1 MATIELPITGMT
13 CRACERRISKALTAL
28 PGVTK
33 VTASAGRAVA
43 VVHTDGPLR
52 RGDLVGAVRDA
63 GYGVGTADR
72 PWFTSDRRVWRDVA
86 LALLGVIVVA
96 VVASAVGLDELTG
109 RASGGA
115 AGLVVVLLL
124 GLAAGLSTCMAL
136 VGGVVLA
143 ASASFAATHPDLS
156 ARQKLRPH
164 LAFGIGRLAGFAVLG
179 AAMGALGSAVTFSP
193 RLVALLMI
201 AVSVVMGIV
210 GLRLTAVSP
219 RLAGAGLALPPGL
232 ASALRLDQVGRTYS
246 DRATALL
253 GAGSF
258 FLPCGFTQAVQ
269 VLALSTGSPV
279 QAGAIMAVFALGTAP
294 GLLGLGGL
302 TAVVRGAASERFF
315 RFAGVAVVAFA
326 LVNVSGAMHVL
337 MPALFLPP
345 GAAATE
351 LSENVT
357 LEGDI
362 QVLRT
367 AQVADGYEPANA
379 VVYAGR
385 EVRWEIDSQDL
396 TCAATIQS
404 ADLGIDVALEP
415 GQNVFT
421 FMPEEPGVLRYSCF
435 MGMYWGTITVIEE
448 PATPAA

>member
-1 MATIELPITGMT
+1 MPIIELPITGMT
-13 CRACERRISKALTAL
+13 CRACERRISRALTGL

-33 VTASAGRAVA
+33 VAASAGRAVA
-43 VVHTDGPLR
+43 VVHTDAPLR
-52 RGDLVGAVRDA
+52 RGDLVAAVRGA
-63 GYGVGTADR
+63 GYDVGTADR
-72 PWFTSDRRVWRDVA
+72 PWLTRDRRVWRDLAVAVLGVTAVAA
-86 LALLGVIVVA
+86 LASVVGV
-96 VVASAVGLDELTG
+96 GELTG
-109 RASGGA
+109 RADGGA

-124 GLAAGLSTCMAL
+124 GVAAGLSTCMAL

-156 ARQKLRPH
+156 TRQKLRPH
-164 LAFGIGRLAGFAVLG
+164 LTFGIGRLVGFTVLG

-201 AVSVVMGIV
+201 VVSVVMGIV

-219 RLAGAGLALPPGL
+219 RLAGAGLALPAGL

-246 DRATALL
+246 DRTTALL

-279 QAGAIMAVFALGTAP
+279 QAGAIMGVFAVGTAP

-337 MPALFLPP
+337 TPALFLPP

-351 LSENVT
+351 LSANVT

-367 AQVADGYEPANA
+367 TQVADGYEPANA

-404 ADLGIDVALEP
+404 ADLGLDVALQP
-415 GQNVFT
+415 GANVFT
-421 FMPEEPGVLRYSCF
+421 FTPEEPGVLRYSCF
-435 MGMYWGTITVIEE
+435 MGMYWGMITVIDE
-448 PATPAA
+448 PTTPAA